1 MNQFLGRAKTFL
13 VISLAIALGSLIVSL
28 AYLNQIG
35 FPGQYGEW
43 LRARLAERGIHLSFE
58 SIHYDLRK
66 GLVATSVSFY
76 GHQSDSSPILTADE
90 VIIDIDKVEAL
101 QGIIKLRKIDLL
113 AGNVSIPV
121 AEESPAVRILGLTG
135 SVTISESNRVEI
147 DRATGFFEG
156 IHLTFSSE
164 LKLPQQ
170 SQSERSSSEL
180 QFIDAKALTLVFDEL
195 KRWNY
200 AATSPPRLSLS
211 TRGDLSTPERI
222 KTKFSLTADDLS
234 REKHKIRRL
243 KLSGDVRS
251 HLITL
256 DEIYFED
263 FSGTASAKADWNLKK
278 KEGRFDLTSS
288 LQFQPLLKTSI
299 GVDFLSDLHCNT
311 APNIKTFG
319 TYSLNPQNEL
329 LIHAIGRATLERFH
343 YRDTPYDHLSSE
355 FSFQDGNL
363 YLRDFELTH
372 REGHLNGE
380 LLLKENLLTYD
391 FHSTLPFSAFE
402 PLLSHNHELREVI
415 SDFQITEKTNLHFSS
430 SGSMDLNAPSTG
442 ITSGK
447 FRFENLAYKGTALH
461 HLTSDYH
468 FNPEEIRFSNTSTLL
483 DDRMESVRLRG
494 NSQASEELVAKG
506 IVYHFEKKLTT
517 IDGLF
522 GKVWPTPIIRL
533 FDPKTADYLRQ
544 NFRFDQP
551 PSIKL
556 DGTIAGKSEDK
567 IATQLKIELSTQ
579 GTTEYP
585 FLGKELPMK
594 NLEANISVSAKTVDV
609 SDLTFSTLG
618 GTGSGSVSV
627 TIGEG
632 NPYQGTIK
640 WDKLSFPLISK
651 VYQFD
656 KEEAGDLT
664 GNIDFRGSGS
674 SVRLFNAD
682 GLIGIRQGNLVS
694 VPILGPLSPLIAK
707 VLGDQ
712 RLGFER
718 AKDAS
723 ATFAIRNGVIQTK
736 DFVATSD
743 RLHLT
748 GEGSIDLASK
758 KIEMIARL
766 NARGLLGFI
775 TLPLQPLKGIFQF
788 RGSGTYSEPNWRS
801 SPFTRPTRGDQDPI
815 FQKPGRA
822 QIIGQ

>member
-1 MNQFLGRAKTFL
+1 
-13 VISLAIALGSLIVSL
+13 
-28 AYLNQIG
+28 
-35 FPGQYGEW
+35 
-43 LRARLAERGIHLSFE
+43 
-58 SIHYDLRK
+58 
-66 GLVATSVSFY
+66 
-76 GHQSDSSPILTADE
+76 
-90 VIIDIDKVEAL
+90 
-101 QGIIKLRKIDLL
+101 
-113 AGNVSIPV
+113 
-121 AEESPAVRILGLTG
+121 
-135 SVTISESNRVEI
+135 
-147 DRATGFFEG
+147 
-156 IHLTFSSE
+156 
-164 LKLPQQ
+164 
-170 SQSERSSSEL
+170 
-180 QFIDAKALTLVFDEL
+180 
-195 KRWNY
+195 
-200 AATSPPRLSLS
+200 
-211 TRGDLSTPERI
+211 
-222 KTKFSLTADDLS
+222 
-234 REKHKIRRL
+234 
-243 KLSGDVRS
+243 
-251 HLITL
+251 
-256 DEIYFED
+256 
-263 FSGTASAKADWNLKK
+263 
-278 KEGRFDLTSS
+278 
-288 LQFQPLLKTSI
+288 
-299 GVDFLSDLHCNT
+299 
-311 APNIKTFG
+311 
-319 TYSLNPQNEL
+319 
-329 LIHAIGRATLERFH
+329 
-343 YRDTPYDHLSSE
+343 
-355 FSFQDGNL
+355 
-363 YLRDFELTH
+363 
-372 REGHLNGE
+372 
-380 LLLKENLLTYD
+380 
-391 FHSTLPFSAFE
+391 
-402 PLLSHNHELREVI
+402 
-415 SDFQITEKTNLHFSS
+415 
-430 SGSMDLNAPSTG
+430 MDLNAPSTG